1 MAMKN
6 KVVVFGSI
14 NIDFVISVPVLPQ
27 KGETILGKNYETFSG
42 GKGAN
47 QAVAASRM
55 KAQTMLVGAVGNDEY
70 GKQLTANLKKDKV
83 DTTNVLKTKT
93 NTGTAFITV
102 DQTGSNTIIVSP
114 GANSEVSIPV
124 AKKMLSKIRKNDIV
138 AAQLEIPVET
148 VTYVFKEAKKK
159 GATTLLNPSPAQ
171 KLPKELLSST
181 DILVLNE
188 TELTVLSESP
198 QNTSLE
204 TMIKKMA
211 KMGPFS
217 LVVTLGEKGSLLFSN
232 GETKQFPALKVKALD
247 TTAAGDAFT
256 GVLAAVLADGKT
268 LEEAI
273 RFGSIAGA
281 LATTKLGA
289 QSSLPLYIDIFAVHK
304 RMK

>member
-1 MAMKN
+1 MKA

-14 NIDFVISVPVLPQ
+14 NIDFVISVPLLPQ
-27 KGETILGKNYETFSG
+27 KGETILGQNYQTFSG

-55 KAQTMLVGAVGNDEY
+55 KAQTMLVGAVGTDEY
-70 GKQLTANLKKDKV
+70 GKQLTANLKKDKI

-102 DQTGSNTIIVSP
+102 DKTGSNTIIVSP

-124 AKKMLSKIRKNDIV
+124 AKKALSKIRKGDIV
-138 AAQLEIPVET
+138 IAQLEIPVET
-148 VTYVFKEAKKK
+148 VTYAFKEAKKK
-159 GATTLLNPSPAQ
+159 GATTLLNPSPAR
-171 KLPKELLSST
+171 KLPKELLAAT

-188 TELTVLSESP
+188 TELTVLSESQ
-198 QNTSLE
+198 QNTALE
-204 TMIKKMA
+204 TMMKKMA
-211 KMGPFS
+211 KLGSFS
-217 LVVTLGEKGSLLFSN
+217 LVVTLGEKGSVLFLN
-232 GETKQFPALKVKALD
+232 GEAKQFPALKVKSLD

-256 GVLAAVLADGKT
+256 GVLAAVLAEEKT
-268 LEEAI
+268 LDEAI

-289 QSSLPLYIDIFAVHK
+289 QSSLPLYIDVLAVHK